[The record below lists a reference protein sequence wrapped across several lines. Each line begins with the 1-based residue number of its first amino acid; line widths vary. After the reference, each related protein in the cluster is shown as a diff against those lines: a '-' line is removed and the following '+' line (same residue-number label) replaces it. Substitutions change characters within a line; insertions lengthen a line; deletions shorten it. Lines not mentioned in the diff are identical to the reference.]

1 MDGLRVTSL
10 LRTVVDLAAVL
21 HIARVRAMVE
31 QGVLER
37 RFSLVG
43 VGATLGRVRRKGKP
57 GVGKLDRVLDDLGP
71 GDGIPNG
78 ELERLLGPVLRL
90 AGLPAPVHEHPLPG
104 HGART
109 GFVDRCWP
117 EARMIVEVDG
127 RMWHTR
133 RQQMVADH
141 DRSLQAQAAGY
152 ETTRLLWE
160 HVAHDPEGTAATM
173 AAVYAARRRLVR
185 DASASRDI

>member
-1 MDGLRVTSL
+1 
-10 LRTVVDLAAVL
+10 
-21 HIARVRAMVE
+21 
-31 QGVLER
+31 
-37 RFSLVG
+37 
-43 VGATLGRVRRKGKP
+43 
-57 GVGKLDRVLDDLGP
+57 
-71 GDGIPNG
+71 
-78 ELERLLGPVLRL
+78 
-90 AGLPAPVHEHPLPG
+90 
-104 HGART
+104 
-109 GFVDRCWP
+109 
-117 EARMIVEVDG
+117 MIVEVDG
-127 RMWHTR
+127 RKWHTR